1 MVQVKAADILVM
13 LKSFVAKG
21 QSIKRVTV
29 YPSDYGLQ
37 RMAEEAKFG
46 PAGLVDN
53 ASLSQRLEGTDLA
66 APTDRTAGAVP
77 RAGKK
82 GLSKEERAAILETL
96 NEQESDED
104 REGSACCYCLMECYV
119 PGGGQPY
126 PCCAGSET

>member
-1 MVQVKAADILVM
+1 MAQVKAADILVM
-13 LKSFVAKG
+13 LKSFLAKG

-53 ASLSQRLEGTDLA
+53 ASLSQRLEAPDLA
-66 APTDRTAGAVP
+66 GPSDRTAGAVP

-82 GLSKEERAAILETL
+82 GLSEEERAAILETL

-104 REGSACCYCLMECYV
+104 NKGSACCYCLMECYV
-119 PGGGQPY
+119 PRG
-126 PCCAGSET
+126 A